1 MLDLTSISQKR
12 KRRSIA
18 LMICTYQMKHVEI
31 IYLHC
36 YRIAW
41 HPLCLSHDVFL
52 MLMIENLTNKKHY
65 VRINRKITA
74 NLMCPIYL
82 ISPPF
87 ITDLEGFGCST
98 PIASP
103 CWLHAG
109 SNGPSAYHERTSGGQ
124 VVSNRQGRPEVIFHT
139 QSVVSSEV
147 RFSQTSMKE
156 KKANNQTAKLQI
168 FFLPSHLPTANFKL
182 QTIWSSWHLPHCGI
196 PIWSVADCL
205 QLF

>member
-1 MLDLTSISQKR
+1 
-12 KRRSIA
+12 
-18 LMICTYQMKHVEI
+18 MICTYQMKHVEI

-52 MLMIENLTNKKHY
+52 MLMIENLTKKN
-65 VRINRKITA
+65 IMFESTEKITA

-124 VVSNRQGRPEVIFHT
+124 VVSNRRVGRRWFFIP
-139 QSVVSSEV
+139 QSPRPGKSNLIHLSSEV
-147 RFSQTSMKE
+147 CFSQTSMKE
-156 KKANNQTAKLQI
+156 KKANNQTAKLQL
-168 FFLPSHLPTANFKL
+168 FFLALTF
-182 QTIWSSWHLPHCGI
+182 T
-196 PIWSVADCL
+196 DC
-205 QLF
+205 QF